1 MDGRFEC
8 IPVRVTSSKFALDS
22 ETVSGETKL
31 STIAD
36 FTNLTGLGNN
46 VTQMHNFGKH
56 VFAEPKRSVGRP
68 RKKTVSFLN
77 PDEGDN
83 PKPVPALI
91 QESTS
96 LSGSLDNDA
105 VLPIVSPDNGCLDN
119 DAVLLSASSDNGG
132 ALI

>member
-1 MDGRFEC
+1 
-8 IPVRVTSSKFALDS
+8 
-22 ETVSGETKL
+22 
-31 STIAD
+31 
-36 FTNLTGLGNN
+36 
-46 VTQMHNFGKH
+46 
-56 VFAEPKRSVGRP
+56 
-68 RKKTVSFLN
+68 LN

-83 PKPVPALI
+83 PKPVLALI

-105 VLPIVSPDNGCLDN
+105 VLPIVSPDDGSLDN